1 MLMNLSKHPEVVEAR
16 KRREA
21 AEQALAKATGD
32 MAVARTALEVVES
45 DAAEAICNGKAPRLS
60 SRHIAATQVSESEVR
75 VAQMAVQRAQEAERE
90 ALEAAGAEIRA
101 QMQSDYAKAVE
112 KLDKALSAAANAN
125 KAVLEIYQQATFA
138 FGYRRGIEALF
149 WPELLAEPLV
159 DHSRY
164 AHWRRSANL
173 M

>member
-1 MLMNLSKHPEVVEAR
+1 MRINLSKHPEVVEAR

-21 AEQALAKATGD
+21 AEQALAKATSD
-32 MAVARTALEVVES
+32 MAAARSALEVIES
-45 DAAEAICNGKAPRLS
+45 DAAQAICNGKVPSLS
-60 SRHIAATQVSESEVR
+60 SRHIAATQVKESEIR
-75 VAQMAVQRAQEAERE
+75 IAQMAVQRAQEAERE
-90 ALEAAGAEIRA
+90 ALEAAGTEIRA

-112 KLDKALSAAANAN
+112 KLDKALTAAANAN
-125 KAVLEIYQQATFA
+125 KTVFEIYQQATFS

-164 AHWRRSANL
+164 AHWRRAANI